1 MKCAGQLLAYAA
13 FFALIAFL
21 SLQPELRLL
30 GDNEAIVSVS
40 FSHAANR
47 VGECQR
53 LTQEELLALP
63 PNMRKPD
70 QCPRERHKMKIELI
84 MDEQTLYAAT
94 LAPTGLW
101 SDGKATAYQ
110 RLRVTAGTHDFRIR
124 MNDSGVPGQI
134 DFENST
140 AVSLRPG
147 QNLVVFFDPASQQ
160 FRFQ

>member
-1 MKCAGQLLAYAA
+1 MKYAGQLLAYAA
-13 FFALIAFL
+13 FFAFVAFL
-21 SLQPELRLL
+21 SVRPEVRLL
-30 GDNEAIVSVS
+30 GDDEAIVSLS

-47 VGECQR
+47 IGECQR

-63 PNMRKPD
+63 PNMRIPD
-70 QCPRERHKMKIELI
+70 QCPRERHLMQVELI

-94 LAPTGLW
+94 LAPTGLR

-134 DFENST
+134 DFEDST
-140 AVSLRPG
+140 TISLQPG
-147 QNLVVFFDPASQQ
+147 QNLVVFFDPSNQQ